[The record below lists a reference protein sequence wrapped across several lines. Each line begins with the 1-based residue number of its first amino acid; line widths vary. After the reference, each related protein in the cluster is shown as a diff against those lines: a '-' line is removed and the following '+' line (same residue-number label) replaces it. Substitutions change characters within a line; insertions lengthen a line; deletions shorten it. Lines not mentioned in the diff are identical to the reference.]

1 MPEGEISQRTATA
14 APSETATPREDYPG
28 FGDLDLSAANRAP
41 AAAPSGMDDR
51 VTSLRMLEAALA
63 AAQGERDGLLEDVAA
78 AQGERDAALA
88 DRDAAIQA
96 RDAALADRDGEIQ
109 ARDAALAEI
118 QDLRGHLDDANE
130 DRDFFERKYD
140 KYKAEVF
147 RTQS

>member
-1 MPEGEISQRTATA
+1 MAFA
-14 APSETATPREDYPG
+14 VPRCH
-28 FGDLDLSAANRAP
+28 SAAAESP
-41 AAAPSGMDDR
+41 
-51 VTSLRMLEAALA
+51 T
-63 AAQGERDGLLEDVAA
+63 
-78 AQGERDAALA
+78 
-88 DRDAAIQA
+88 A

>member
-28 FGDLDLSAANRAP
+28 FGDLDLSAANRR

-51 VTSLRMLEAALA
+51 
-63 AAQGERDGLLEDVAA
+63 GER
-78 AQGERDAALA
+78 RRSA
-88 DRDAAIQA
+88 DSDAAIQA

-130 DRDFFERKYD
+130 DRDFFEQTLLSRLFCIRGF
-140 KYKAEVF
+140 AASF
-147 RTQS
+147 TQPPIPPS

>member
-63 AAQGERDGLLEDVAA
+63 AAQGERDGPRGRRG
-78 AQGERDAALA
+78 AQGERDAAA